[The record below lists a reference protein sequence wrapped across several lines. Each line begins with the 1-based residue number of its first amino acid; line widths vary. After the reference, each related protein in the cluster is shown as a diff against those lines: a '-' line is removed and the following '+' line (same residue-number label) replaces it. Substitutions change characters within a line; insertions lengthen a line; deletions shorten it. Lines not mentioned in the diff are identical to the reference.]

1 MAPLYCFAVS
11 AKRYALFNLSNDGN
25 PILRKASAHGLGHLI
40 APYGTADAPANLPA
54 PQASLNDIGM
64 DRWQHDIWHRIVSA
78 ALAGRPEQ
86 VRLDDLPGFT
96 GPSVSRYA
104 ATTPE
109 LLRWFKRFNR
119 GKPYREQVRPFGFM
133 LAFTAGNTTRGG
145 MSGELV
151 EGDGKLRGRRS
162 GVKKL
167 ADAPRAVAPFDK
179 DITRAAKH
187 CFDRDTGFPVSPKAL
202 KTYRQALLRY
212 HLHPEVKFLG
222 GDYFDRGT
230 TTRRHLQVTEIQ
242 RIGKEANRWEEQFY
256 LGGDPEAQAEYG
268 VSVEDQEETIAMIR
282 RAVAQFG
289 QRKLAKAARIS
300 RNSLAGVLA
309 GCKTL
314 PKYAVGKVLRVTSK
328 QQLR

>member
-1 MAPLYCFAVS
+1 MRATLAIGRV
-11 AKRYALFNLSNDGN
+11 
-25 PILRKASAHGLGHLI
+25 AHGLGHLI
-40 APYGTADAPANLPA
+40 APYGSADAPLNLPP
-54 PQASLNDIGM
+54 PQASLNDIGI
-64 DRWQHDIWHRIVSA
+64 DRWQHDVWHRIISA
-78 ALAGRPEQ
+78 ALAGHPEQ
-86 VRLDDLPGFT
+86 VRLDDLPGFNT
-96 GPSVSRYA
+96 PSVSRYA

-133 LAFTAGNTTRGG
+133 LAFTAGNTARGA

-151 EGDGKLRGRRS
+151 EGDGKHRGRRC

-187 CFDRDTGFPVSPKAL
+187 CFDRDTGLPVAPKAL

-212 HLHPEVKFLG
+212 HLHPEAKFVG
-222 GDYFDRGT
+222 GDYADRGYT
-230 TTRRHLQVTEIQ
+230 ARRHLQVTEIQ

-268 VSVEDQEETIAMIR
+268 VSAEDQEQAIAMVR
-282 RAVAQFG
+282 HAVAQFG

-300 RNSLAGVLA
+300 RNTLAAVVNGTA
-309 GCKTL
+309 AL
-314 PKYAVGKVLRVTSK
+314 PPLAVGRLRQAATRLGIRPFK
-328 QQLR
+328 WL